1 MSGTV
6 TVTDSYVLGPEGIPF
21 FTKEVGARARCCRFD
36 ADITV
41 DHGGS

>member
-21 FTKEVGARARCCRFD
+21 FTKEVSARLCFRRL

-41 DHGGS
+41 DHGGP

>member
-21 FTKEVGARARCCRFD
+21 FTKEVSAACPD
-36 ADITV
+36 LSADITV
-41 DHGGS
+41 DDGGP

>member
-21 FTKEVGARARCCRFD
+21 FTKEVCARPPPPVC
-36 ADITV
+36 
-41 DHGGS
+41 